1 MSTLKVD
8 RLESTTGGSITFGSP
23 INPDGYSSNY
33 RPGEIIQQRAY
44 RWDQLHSISISGDGT
59 AEPYLEMAL
68 TPLVN
73 DSTLHFRWMIFG
85 EGSNHN
91 ISWRVF
97 KWNGTAYELDTT
109 SGYEGYNNN
118 QGGGDNIP
126 DPGQYRTVAMAQPY
140 ETNYDSTPFQSEL
153 NHITT
158 VTALGGTL
166 QEYKFTPAGYQ
177 NGGSQTYRINSSYTL
192 TTDGGYE
199 NGVSFGFAT
208 EIAAYPS

>member
-1 MSTLKVD
+1 MTSILKVD
-8 RLESTTGGSITFGSP
+8 RIESRESGGNVTFGSP

-44 RWDQLHSISISGDGT
+44 RWDERHSISITGDGT

-68 TPLVN
+68 TPLVT

-85 EGSNHN
+85 EPSNHN
-91 ISWRVF
+91 VSWRVF
-97 KWNGTAYELDTT
+97 KWNGSAYALDTT

-118 QGGGDNIP
+118 SGVDA
-126 DPGQYRTVAMAQPY
+126 GQRRTMAMAQPY
-140 ETNYDSTPFQSEL
+140 ESDYDSTPFQSEL

-166 QEYKFTPAGYQ
+166 QEYKFAPAGYYK
-177 NGGSQTYRINSSYTL
+177 NVSATFRVNSSYNL
-192 TTDGGYE
+192 TTDGNYE

>member
-8 RLESTTGGSITFGSP
+8 RLESNTGGSITFGSP
-23 INPDGYSSNY
+23 INPNGYSSNY

-44 RWDQLHSISISGDGT
+44 RWDELHSYEASGEGT
-59 AEPYLEMAL
+59 AATYLQMAL

-85 EGSNHN
+85 EPSNHN
-91 ISWRVF
+91 TSWRVF
-97 KWNGTAYELDTT
+97 KWNGSAFALDTT

-118 QGGGDNIP
+118 LSVDA
-126 DPGQYRTVAMAQPY
+126 GQKRTVAMANPY
-140 ETNYDSTPFQSEL
+140 EGDYNSTPHQSEL

-166 QEYKFTPAGYQ
+166 QEYKFSTEAYH
-177 NGGSQTYRINSSYTL
+177 NDSTATFRINSNYAV

>member
-33 RPGEIIQQRAY
+33 RPGEIIQQRLY
-44 RWDQLHSISISGDGT
+44 RWDERQSYQGTGDGT
-59 AEPYLEMAL
+59 PATYLQMAL

-73 DSTLHFRWMIFG
+73 DSTLHFRWVIFG
-85 EGSNHN
+85 EPQNQN
-91 ISWRVF
+91 VSWRVF
-97 KWNGTAYELDTT
+97 KWNGSAFTLDTT

-118 QGGGDNIP
+118 LGVDA
-126 DPGQYRTVAMAQPY
+126 GQYRTVAMAQPY
-140 ETNYDSTPFQSEL
+140 ETNYDSTPFQPEL

-166 QEYKFTPAGYQ
+166 QEYKFSPAVYY
-177 NGGSQTYRINSSYTL
+177 NGGSATFRINSSYTL
-192 TTDGGYE
+192 TTDGNYE

>member
-1 MSTLKVD
+1 MTSILKVD
-8 RLESTTGGSITFGSP
+8 RIEARQNGGSVTFGSP
-23 INPDGYSSNY
+23 INPDGFSSNY
-33 RPGEIIQQRAY
+33 RAGEIIQQRAY
-44 RWDQLHSISISGDGT
+44 RWDELHIYNAGGEGT
-59 AEPYLEMAL
+59 AATYLQMAL

-85 EGSNHN
+85 EPENHN

-97 KWNGTAYELDTT
+97 KSNGSAFAVDTT

-118 QGGGDNIP
+118 PSVDA
-126 DPGQYRTVAMAQPY
+126 GQFRTVAMAQPY
-140 ETNYDSTPFQSEL
+140 ETNYSSTPYQSEL

-166 QEYKFTPAGYQ
+166 QEYKFSPAVYNN
-177 NGGSQTYRINSSYTL
+177 NGTGNFRINSSYTL
-192 TTDGGYE
+192 VTDGSYE